1 MTTEEGNKILMEF
14 LGINEDTAWM
24 IATATIIDFD
34 NDWDLLM
41 QVVDKVESLDGGHHG
56 RFVVYISSNTCSIQG
71 TNLHKCLEPNSNYPS
86 VYMSDPN
93 AIFPTKIE
101 STWYNLIKFVQWY
114 EVAFSD
120 YYKMYGGK
128 QYFYL

>member
-1 MTTEEGNKILMEF
+1 MTTEEGNKILRTF
-14 LGINEDTAWM
+14 LGIDTLEE
-24 IATATIIDFD
+24 ISLKLYT
-34 NDWDLLM
+34 DWGVLM
-41 QVVDKVESLDGGHHG
+41 RVIDKVESLHGGHHG
-56 RFVVYISSNTCSIQG
+56 NFIVHISSNTCSIQG
-71 TNLHKCLEPNSNYPS
+71 TNLHKCLEPNSNYPA

-93 AIFPTKIE
+93 AIFPAKIE